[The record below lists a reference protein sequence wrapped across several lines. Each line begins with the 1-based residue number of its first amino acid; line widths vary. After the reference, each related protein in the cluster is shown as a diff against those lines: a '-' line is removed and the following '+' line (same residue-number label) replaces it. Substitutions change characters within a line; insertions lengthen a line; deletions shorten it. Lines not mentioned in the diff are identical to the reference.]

1 MNMNNKSVEIGLF
14 FSRIMIGLIFVLHG
28 WSKFE
33 GGISGTVGF
42 FESIGIP
49 GFLASVVA
57 IIELVGGA
65 AMILGLGTRVFAALF
80 AIVMV
85 GVLFTAKAGEPF
97 LSGTELDY
105 LLLAGSL
112 TLLFT
117 GSRLL
122 AVDYLFSRQ
131 GNARQNVSA

>member
-1 MNMNNKSVEIGLF
+1 
-14 FSRIMIGLIFVLHG
+14 
-28 WSKFE
+28 
-33 GGISGTVGF
+33 
-42 FESIGIP
+42 
-49 GFLASVVA
+49 
-57 IIELVGGA
+57 
-65 AMILGLGTRVFAALF
+65 MILGLGTRVFAALF

-85 GVLFTAKAGEPF
+85 GVLFTAKVGEPF

>member
-1 MNMNNKSVEIGLF
+1 MNMNRSVEIGLF

-80 AIVMV
+80 IVLMG
-85 GVLFTAKAGEPF
+85 GVLLTAKVGQPF
-97 LSGTELDY
+97 MSGTEFEY
-105 LLLAGSL
+105 LMLAGSL

-117 GSRLL
+117 GSRFL
-122 AVDYLFSRQ
+122 AVDHFFSRQ
-131 GNARQNVSA
+131 GNARQKVSG

>member
-1 MNMNNKSVEIGLF
+1 MNLNRSVEIGLF

-65 AMILGLGTRVFAALF
+65 GMILGLGTRVFAALF
-80 AIVMV
+80 IVVMG
-85 GVLFTAKAGEPF
+85 GVLLTAKVGQPF
-97 LSGTELDY
+97 MSGTELDY

-112 TLLFT
+112 TMLFT
-117 GSRLL
+117 GSRFL
-122 AVDYLFSRQ
+122 AVDHFFSRQ
-131 GNARQNVSA
+131 GNTRQNVSA

>member
-1 MNMNNKSVEIGLF
+1 
-14 FSRIMIGLIFVLHG
+14 MIGLIFVLHG

-65 AMILGLGTRVFAALF
+65 AMILGWEHVCLL
-80 AIVMV
+80 
-85 GVLFTAKAGEPF
+85 PC
-97 LSGTELDY
+97 LSSLW
-105 LLLAGSL
+105 LACCL
-112 TLLFT
+112 QPKWV
-117 GSRLL
+117 SR
-122 AVDYLFSRQ
+122 S
-131 GNARQNVSA
+131 

>member
-1 MNMNNKSVEIGLF
+1 MNMNNKSVEIGLL

-80 AIVMV
+80 VIVMG
-85 GVLFTAKAGEPF
+85 GVLLTAKVGQPF
-97 LSGTELDY
+97 LSGTEFDY

-117 GSRLL
+117 GSRFL